1 MVDRKG
7 ARHTLS
13 LIFIQANIVLKGV
26 LDGSRWS
33 LDYAPLLF
41 GWMYRVAVASLLLYP
56 DLNSKELRPTEDIMM
71 EVLRRISQRWGVA
84 SLSIYL
90 CI

>member
-1 MVDRKG
+1 MVDHKF

-13 LIFIQANIVLKGV
+13 LIIIQAKTVLKGV
-26 LDGSRWS
+26 LEGSLWPP
-33 LDYAPLLF
+33 DYAPLLF

-56 DLNSKELRPTEDIMM
+56 DSNSKELRQTEDIIV

-84 SLSIYL
+84 SLSRYSAF
-90 CI
+90 